1 MDIQDLRN
9 LWDKEIEQRLLDIEM
24 WTAINAL
31 GIKPKYKQGEWW
43 FSYDDGHGY
52 CVEGHG
58 NNLYKA
64 ARNFYEHVYIHK
76 PMK

>member
-31 GIKPKYKQGEWW
+31 GIKPKYIIREWW
-43 FSYDDGHGY
+43 FTYDDGDGY
-52 CVEGHG
+52 SVEGHG
-58 NNLYKA
+58 NTLYKA
-64 ARNFYEHVYIHK
+64 ARNFYENAYIIK
-76 PMK
+76 PIK

>member
-43 FSYDDGHGY
+43 FSYIMRQGIFIGVH
-52 CVEGHG
+52 
-58 NNLYKA
+58 
-64 ARNFYEHVYIHK
+64 I
-76 PMK
+76 